1 MTYQLPEQSSG
12 LPPSQ
17 HKIRQTVCHA
27 LVVLALG
34 STFSPITYAQDNIAA
49 ERQQQYKIAAGS
61 LEDALAE
68 FAQQAGILISFEP
81 ELVSGKQ
88 SGGLQGN
95 YTAKQAVSKLL
106 QGTGLD
112 QVVRENGTWGLR
124 KLTSTQLQQGGSLPE
139 VKVKAAKQGSSLSDL
154 PATYSGGQ
162 VASGGRVG
170 LLGNRD
176 FMDTPFNATAYTSSM
191 IKDKQASTIADV
203 IDNDPS
209 VRNGNPR
216 GGRFDQFSIRGV
228 TFMNSDVAFNGLFG
242 ILPTYAVSAETAERV
257 EVLKGASGMLNG
269 MIPSGGGA
277 GGMINIVPKRAGEKN
292 ITQFTGTY
300 ASESQF
306 GGHMDMARRFGPD
319 NAFGIR
325 FNGVYQNPGEMA
337 FDHQAR
343 EQSTGALALDYR
355 GEALRL
361 SLDIGRQRL
370 NINAPPERVTLAG
383 TASVPDAKR
392 IDKNFEPSWTYTN
405 TKDNYS
411 AVRGEYDITSNW
423 TVFAAAGARQGDYE
437 FLRVNPSVTSNGN
450 FNSNVAG
457 RLFYRYER
465 VRSLEIG
472 TQGIFETGPVKHT
485 VTLSGNRYRMEYG
498 NLDYDLPQ
506 VVSNIYSPAYVPKP
520 SLIGLTDDISK
531 SNTSDLGS
539 IALVDSMSLWE
550 EKLQLVIGAR
560 SQHVNSHNFDS
571 GRQYN
576 DKTVTPLA
584 AFVIRPNKQV
594 SLYGSY
600 IESLRQGDFIPTAS
614 NGCNGQACLNAGGT
628 LEPVKSKQVEIGTK
642 LDFGSF
648 ASTISIFQLE
658 QPTAYAVGQVFGIN
672 GKQRNRGLELNI
684 FGEPVVHHRLL
695 GGLMLLDSEMVK
707 SAGGV
712 NDGNRIFGTSRTNF
726 NLNWE
731 WDTPFAEGLTL
742 VARTIYSSSQYYDA
756 TNTRKIPAWTRFDL
770 GARYATTAYGQP
782 LTLRAN
788 IENLFD
794 RQYWASAAAASGSM
808 GLSIATPRMLL
819 MSATVD
825 F

>member
-1 MTYQLPEQSSG
+1 MTYPMWDQAPASFPSSKLRQAVCGAFVALSLGAVLPLQ
-12 LPPSQ
+12 
-17 HKIRQTVCHA
+17 A
-27 LVVLALG
+27 AN
-34 STFSPITYAQDNIAA
+34 AQAPVA
-49 ERQQQYKIAAGS
+49 ESQQQYQVSAGT
-61 LEDALAE
+61 LENALAE
-68 FAQQAGILISFEP
+68 FAQQAGILLSFEP
-81 ELVSGKQ
+81 ELVAGKQ
-88 SGGLQGN
+88 SSGLQGS
-95 YTAKQAVSKLL
+95 YTVKQALSKLL

-112 QVVRENGTWGLR
+112 HVARDNGAWGLR
-124 KLTSTQLQQGGSLPE
+124 RLPNAQLQQGGSLPE
-139 VKVKAAKQGSSLSDL
+139 VKVNAARQNESADALL
-154 PATYSGGQ
+154 PAYSGGQ
-162 VASGGRVG
+162 VATGGRVG
-170 LLGNRD
+170 ILGNRD
-176 FMDTPFNATAYTSSM
+176 FMDTPFNITAYTSSM
-191 IKDKQASTIADV
+191 IQNKQAATISDV

-242 ILPTYAVSAETAERV
+242 ILPTYAVAAETAERV

-277 GGMINIVPKRAGEKN
+277 GGMINIVPKRAGDKDV
-292 ITQFTGTY
+292 TQFTGTY

-355 GEALRL
+355 GDALRL

-370 NINAPPERVTLAG
+370 NINAPPERVTLTG
-383 TASVPDAKR
+383 TAAVPDAKR
-392 IDKNFEPSWTYTN
+392 IDRNFEPAWTYTN

-411 AVRGEYDITSNW
+411 AVRGEYDISSRW
-423 TVFAAAGARQGDYE
+423 TVYAAAGARQGDYE
-437 FLRVNPSVTSNGN
+437 FLRVNPSVTSNGD
-450 FNSNVAG
+450 FNTNVEA
-457 RLFYRYER
+457 RLFSRYER
-465 VRSLEIG
+465 VRSLEVGVRG
-472 TQGIFETGPVKHT
+472 TFETGPVKHT

-498 NLDYDLPQ
+498 NLDHRLPR
-506 VVSNIYSPAYVPKP
+506 VASNIYFPAAVPKP
-520 SLIGLTDDISK
+520 DTSGLSDDISK
-531 SNTSDLGS
+531 TNTSDLGS
-539 IALVDSMSLWE
+539 IALVDNLSLWDD
-550 EKLQLVIGAR
+550 KLQLVIGAR
-560 SQHVNSHNFDS
+560 SQHINSHNFDTD
-571 GRQYN
+571 RRYN
-576 DKTVTPLA
+576 EKTLTPVA
-584 AFVIRPNKQV
+584 AFVVRPTRQL
-594 SLYGSY
+594 SLFGSY
-600 IESLRQGDFIPTAS
+600 IESLRQGDAIPTG
-614 NGCNGQACLNAGGT
+614 NTCNGQACLNAGGL
-628 LEPVKSKQVEIGTK
+628 LEPVKSKQLEIGTK

-648 ASTISIFQLE
+648 AGTVSIFQLE
-658 QPTAYAVGQVFGIN
+658 QPTAYAIGQVYGIN

-684 FGEPVVHHRLL
+684 FGEPVAHHRLL
-695 GGLMLLDSEMVK
+695 GGLMLLDSEMVR
-707 SAGGV
+707 SIGGT
-712 NDGNRIFGTSRTNF
+712 NDGNRIFGTSRANF

-756 TNTRKIPAWTRFDL
+756 TNTRKMPAWTRFDI

-808 GLSIATPRMLL
+808 GLSIGTPRMLL